1 MLEVLPEVAEKSM
14 ALPHQVSMKISKQ
27 QEFKVLDQTDMQ
39 MFVCYKM
46 FLKSFNAHSEI
57 LSHDHVRLLLAM
69 AICLIVL
76 QIYAC
81 VIKQ

>member
-27 QEFKVLDQTDMQ
+27 QEFKVLDQTDVQ
-39 MFVCYKM
+39 MFVCYNM

-57 LSHDHVRLLLAM
+57 LPMTTLGC
-69 AICLIVL
+69 CL
-76 QIYAC
+76 QWQSA
-81 VIKQ
+81 